1 MCDFS
6 LGAIYMQIYKK
17 ITDSEKKIKITILK
31 EIINKFN
38 NLLSKV
44 NALIEQYRI
53 YEILIN
59 NIKYSDNRREI
70 LEQNQEK
77 INYLLEFQKN
87 LEKNKKTIECIKP
100 NNNKKYIYTN
110 EISLKLGEI
119 KCKFQDIKQYFLDLG
134 LFNTFIIEFNNDSCQ
149 LF

>member
-1 MCDFS
+1 M
-6 LGAIYMQIYKK
+6 
-17 ITDSEKKIKITILK
+17 K
-31 EIINKFN
+31 EILNKFN

-44 NALIEQYRI
+44 NVLIEQYRK

-59 NIKYSDNRREI
+59 NIKYSENRREL

-77 INYLLEFQKN
+77 INYLLEFQQN
-87 LEKNKKTIECIKP
+87 LEINKKTIECIKQ
-100 NNNKKYIYTN
+100 NNKKYIYTN

-149 LF
+149 IF